1 MTTQN
6 VDGLY
11 RGAGGEG
18 VVELHG
24 SLDCG
29 EATHRGRI
37 LATGA
42 CDARG
47 RVFRSDEDPGGAWA
61 LLGFYG

>member
-11 RGAGGEG
+11 RGAGREG

-29 EATHRGRI
+29 ETTHRGRT

-47 RVFRSDEDPGGAWA
+47 RVFP
-61 LLGFYG
+61 